1 MNSRVPINYLKS
13 IEHIVQIYNYSIK
26 TQTFDIPTKN
36 VIAPKKNAKLLL
48 SHFWAFTK
56 IISKCSS
63 YQLITLKLIS
73 NKIFHRAGISR
84 ARNYNLYLTIKIF

>member
-36 VIAPKKNAKLLL
+36 VIAPKKKCKTSVITFLGIHQDNQQMFFLPTD
-48 SHFWAFTK
+48 H
-56 IISKCSS
+56 SKVDF
-63 YQLITLKLIS
+63 K
-73 NKIFHRAGISR
+73 
-84 ARNYNLYLTIKIF
+84 